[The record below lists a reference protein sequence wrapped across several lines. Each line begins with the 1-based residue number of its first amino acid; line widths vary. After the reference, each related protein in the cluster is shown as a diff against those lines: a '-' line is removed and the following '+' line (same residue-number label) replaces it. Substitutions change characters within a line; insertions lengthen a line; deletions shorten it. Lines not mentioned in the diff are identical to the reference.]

1 MSSKIIADLA
11 EGASKGL
18 FSGIGQFFKD
28 VRTAI
33 TGVDPIKRAELE
45 MKLAELEGK
54 AQELELQSKKITV
67 EDRNSARNREIEARK
82 SGSKEIYPML
92 LDIVAVIAFVGCLY
106 ALFNKVMPEGTAKDI
121 LLLLLGTLAAI
132 VKDIYGYWR
141 GSSSG
146 SSEKT
151 TAMADVLRAIGAKK
165 D

>member
-1 MSSKIIADLA
+1 MSGKLIADLA

-18 FSGIGQFFKD
+18 FSGIGQLFKD

-33 TGVDPIKRAELE
+33 TGVDPVKRAELE

-54 AQELELQSKKITV
+54 AQELQIQTQKITV
-67 EDRNSARNREIEARK
+67 EDRGSARNREV
-82 SGSKEIYPML
+82 EIAKTGKKDWIPKAL
-92 LDIVAVIAFVGCLY
+92 AVAAVFAFMGCLY
-106 ALFNKVMPEGTAKDI
+106 ALFTRTIPEGAARDVLMMLI
-121 LLLLLGTLAAI
+121 GALIAI
-132 VKDIYGYWR
+132 VKDLYGYYF

-165 D
+165 E